1 MRQTTR
7 NKRRPRML
15 AAGLAGLLALL
26 VCCALLAACAGQGVE
41 VRPRG
46 EAVFGVGTGSR

>member
-1 MRQTTR
+1 MREPTR
-7 NKRRPRML
+7 NRRRQGAL
-15 AAGLAGLLALL
+15 AWLLALF

-46 EAVFGVGTGSR
+46 QAVFGVGTGSR

>member
-15 AAGLAGLLALL
+15 AGAPGAVLALL

-46 EAVFGVGTGSR
+46 QAIFGVSTGSR